1 MNRKARAN
9 ILLFI
14 TAFIWGSAIVAQK
27 DAMSYIGPFTF
38 NGVRMIIGGVV
49 LIPVIIFLRK
59 RGLAEAP
66 DARQIKGFTHDP
78 SFIGGFFCGVA
89 LFFAIIIQQIGLVYT
104 TAGKTGFIT
113 ALYIIIVPILGVFMR
128 KRIAKIIWLCVVL
141 AVSGIYLLC
150 IKGDFTM
157 NYGDFLVLIS
167 AFCYA
172 VHIITVD
179 RFTSQGD
186 PVKISCIQFFVCGA
200 LCIPTMII
208 EATPFS
214 NLLLAWFPIFYSGVI
229 SCGVAYT
236 FQVVAQR
243 DAAPTITAIIL
254 SFESVFAALIGF
266 LALHEILSVKEIVG
280 CLLMFAAIIL
290 AQMPER
296 PKNSKLKE
304 GEI

>member
-266 LALHEILSVKEIVG
+266 LALHEILSAKEIVG